1 MQRVGIA
8 LIVAV
13 AALLPVSFTG
23 AQQSGAEE
31 SVMERLIGSWSLV
44 RFDSIDE
51 NGQAT
56 RRPYSG
62 GRISYAAGGQMTAQV
77 LPEGWAEGDES
88 AGYIAYYG
96 RYSVDL
102 EREAIIH
109 HVEGAY
115 NRNMFGQA
123 MPRYFDLS
131 EDGNSLTLQT
141 RNSEGR
147 TTARLRWVR
156 IMD

>member
-1 MQRVGIA
+1 MQRVGFT
-8 LIVAV
+8 LIVAA
-13 AALLPVSFTG
+13 AALLPVSFAG
-23 AQQSGAEE
+23 AQQGSAEE
-31 SVMERLIGSWSLV
+31 AVMERLIGSWSLV

-51 NGQAT
+51 NGQET
-56 RRPYSG
+56 RRPFSD
-62 GRISYAAGGQMTAQV
+62 GRISYSTGGMMTAQ
-77 LPEGWAEGDES
+77 LMPEDWEDGDGEEG
-88 AGYIAYYG
+88 YTAYFG

-102 EREAIIH
+102 GRQAIIH

-115 NRNMFGQA
+115 NRNMLGQA

-147 TTARLRWVR
+147 TMARLRWAR
-156 IMD
+156 IID